1 MSISSDADVA
11 DDSKKA
17 AVESVPV
24 SEKSLGGAADFLSL
38 ESLIKNYLS
47 QIENLKK
54 EQRQQRQILEDAFE
68 NDAVY
73 REHNEKVKEANR
85 LRLETRRQ
93 ILNQPALK
101 EIREKLEEMRDQVK
115 EQEEILSDY
124 LLQYQKMTGINEIEG
139 DDGEIRIIV
148 NVARLVKGSSRAKT

>member
-1 MSISSDADVA
+1 MSTSSDANAA
-11 DDSKKA
+11 DPDK
-17 AVESVPV
+17 
-24 SEKSLGGAADFLSL
+24 GAADFLNL
-38 ESLIKNYLS
+38 ELLIKSYLS
-47 QIENLKK
+47 QVENLKK
-54 EQRQQRQILEDAFE
+54 EQHQQRQILEDAFE

-101 EIREKLEEMRDQVK
+101 EIREKLEEVRDQIR
-115 EQEEILSDY
+115 EQEGILSDY

-148 NVARLVKGSSRAKT
+148 NVARLVKGSSRTKT